1 MLAFWE
7 RLAKLCGSILV
18 AEDGCGEDSETIDE
32 HRLGGGEVGSGGW
45 VDHTSPLTLGASV
58 LSPQPC
64 QQLSV
69 QHLLSLL

>member
-7 RLAKLCGSILV
+7 RLAKPYGSILM
-18 AEDGCGEDSETIDE
+18 AEGGWGE
-32 HRLGGGEVGSGGW
+32 GSGGW
-45 VDHTSPLTLGASV
+45 ADHTSPLTLGASV
-58 LSPQPC
+58 LGPQPC